1 MISDAASKVLA
12 ATFNPTTRSTTMA
25 QTQATT
31 TTPDSS
37 TNGNSKREAKV
48 PTALEAIT
56 KITKI
61 LDQLTPADRKRVLA
75 FVNESNAE

>member
-1 MISDAASKVLA
+1 
-12 ATFNPTTRSTTMA
+12 MA
-25 QTQATT
+25 QTT

-37 TNGNSKREAKV
+37 TTNGNGKREAKA
-48 PTALEAIT
+48 PTAIEAIT

-61 LDQLTPADRKRVLA
+61 LDQLTTPDRKRVLA